1 MIRFKKK
8 KKYPK
13 YTGPSPEQAA
23 AEARAKAAEEAA
35 KVASANMKLMADMN
49 ARLAEASSK
58 KAQPYAPTT
67 KIRAMMGDVGGGVS
81 RSKDFSKRKRAV
93 DASRLRIK
101 LNPSASAVR
110 GGPAG
115 STAGAANP

>member
-1 MIRFKKK
+1 MIRFKRK

-23 AEARAKAAEEAA
+23 ATARAKAAEEAA
-35 KVASANMKLMADMN
+35 KVAEKNMALMAEMN
-49 ARLAEASSK
+49 RKLAEASNK

-81 RSKDFSKRKRAV
+81 RAKDFQKRKRAR
-93 DASRLRIK
+93 DASSLRIK

-110 GGPAG
+110 GPAAG
-115 STAGAANP
+115 RTAGAANP